1 MSHQKFS
8 FFFQSILRSVS
19 LVLVC
24 TLASVSPGQAFWV
37 WSPET
42 GKFVNPEGA
51 VQDTPDDQYR
61 YAMAVYGEGDR
72 EQAIKELEHLLKH
85 YPGAQIA
92 PEVQLKLTILLEE
105 AQEFKKAFENYK
117 SLLKNYPQFEQADE
131 VIRRE
136 YDLGHIFLNG
146 LRRKVM
152 GVPILPSVPLAVEVF
167 QHIVDTAPFSAY
179 GSQAQFYL
187 GEALRKLGRF
197 EESVKAFQ
205 AVSEIYP
212 QSDLASGAKFQA
224 AETQLIMSSTV
235 NRDQQGLA
243 AARQQFEDFLKTNPN
258 ADEVEKAT
266 VFKRQAEEQ
275 HARKNFDIGS
285 YYEERSYLDSAII
298 YYETVANLYPDT
310 EWGKKATARL
320 EQLKNPVRYWE
331 SESEKTGQELTQW
344 MAKLDEATSRL
355 ASLSDTVTE
364 EERSRLEAERKE
376 IGKTVKQLRE
386 KESGIKKAKR
396 DDIERR
402 RDLLSRKKRELSS
415 KRDAINR
422 KKKKLKHVE
431 SEDLKRAFA
440 QWDEALKLEA
450 GSLERERV
458 RLDRL
463 ADEVGVKTEGLLLS
477 VFPFVGGEELSETIT
492 YKKGEIEELDAQRAY
507 LESRRNDLIDERES
521 IKLQIEM
528 LEMKQLEILSGK
540 EELKQQWASE
550 DGTLK
555 QQKEDLEKLRQ
566 EIARLE
572 REAKTLEERY
582 RKAKGISIESIL
594 KAPLAAVTAS
604 VTASVNLLNP
614 IPYLAGEGET
624 ADKLKAREEHLQAKL
639 NRKEERLKEISSAL
653 NRGEDT
659 KELTRSEEPTVSKQD
674 AKGTTKK
681 AAKDQSREIRKSTRK
696 IEKDIRK
703 VLQQVDDHRRIKNRK
718 VDELEALLKQAE
730 KEVPIVPG
738 ITRSVTKPF
747 KAYGRLMHAFIFGL
761 KEKEEFVQEDAGKLE
776 TVVPGEM
783 QARIIALQEEIQFEN
798 VLIGAKRQELA
809 DLDRKLREVKEN
821 AAAAG
826 APSFQSLLVKQSY
839 SWLSHTLSLA
849 GKMVPNQDM
858 NKILEKRFNRET
870 AERDEILRGLE
881 AVQAAQKKLLA
892 KTESAPDSASEA
904 PIASAPITV
913 QPLVEIQTEAP
924 AKPEAGQP
932 DGTAAIEN
940 ELKELM
946 TKIEERRQS
955 LETRE
960 QMFRK
965 EIKSFYEANVD
976 DELKEKF
983 GRNEKALFTQD
994 KNLAEKLGK
1003 VEKNLENN
1011 LEDEHALIQEE
1022 RKLVVERLKKITDL
1036 TKAESLSDKN
1046 RKLIQEETIK
1056 LETHLKSLE
1065 AAPRLD
1071 QEGKVL
1077 AGGKEAL

>member
-1 MSHQKFS
+1 MSHQKFR
-8 FFFQSILRSVS
+8 FFSRFLSRSVS

-24 TLASVSPGQAFWV
+24 ALVPVSPAQAFWV

-61 YAMAVYGEGDR
+61 YAMAIYGEGDR
-72 EQAIKELEHLLKH
+72 AQAIKELEHLLKH
-85 YPGAQIA
+85 YPGAHIA
-92 PEVQLKLTILLEE
+92 PEVQLKLAVLLEE

-146 LRRKVM
+146 LRRKIM

-179 GSQAQFYL
+179 GDQAQFYL
-187 GEALRKLGRF
+187 GEALRKLTRF

-205 AVSEIYP
+205 AVAEIYP
-212 QSDLASGAKFQA
+212 QSKLASDAKFQA
-224 AETQLIMSSTV
+224 AQTQLIMSSTV

-243 AARQQFEDFLKTNPN
+243 AAQEQFEDFLKSNPS
-258 ADEVEKAT
+258 AEEIEKAT
-266 VFKRQAEEQ
+266 AFKKQAEEQ

-310 EWGKKATARL
+310 EWGKKSAARL
-320 EQLKNPVRYWE
+320 EQLKNPVGYWE
-331 SESEKTGQELTQW
+331 SESEKTGAELTQW

-355 ASLSDTVTE
+355 ASLPETATE
-364 EERSRLEAERKE
+364 EERNRLEAERKE
-376 IGKTVKQLRE
+376 IEKTVKHLHVERDNL
-386 KESGIKKAKR
+386 KKAKR
-396 DDIERR
+396 GDIERR

-422 KKKKLKHVE
+422 KKKQLKHVE

-463 ADEVGVKTEGLLLS
+463 ADEVGVKTEGLLSIL
-477 VFPFVGGEELSETIT
+477 PFIGGGEFSEAIA
-492 YKKGEIEELDAQRAY
+492 YKKSEIEELDAQRAY
-507 LESRRNDLIDERES
+507 LESRRNDFIDERES
-521 IKLQIEM
+521 IKLQIET
-528 LEMKQLEILSGK
+528 LEMKQLEILSEK
-540 EELKQQWASE
+540 EELKQQWASQ
-550 DGTLK
+550 DGALN
-555 QQKEDLEKLRQ
+555 QQKEDLETLRQ
-566 EIARLE
+566 EIAKLE
-572 REAKTLEERY
+572 KEAKILEERY
-582 RKAKGISIESIL
+582 RKAKGLSIESIL

-639 NRKEERLKEISSAL
+639 NRQEERLKEISSAM
-653 NRGEDT
+653 NRGEGT
-659 KELTRSEEPTVSKQD
+659 KELVKSEEPTISKQD

-681 AAKDQSREIRKSTRK
+681 AAKDQLREIRKSNRK
-696 IEKDIRK
+696 IERDIRT

-730 KEVPIVPG
+730 KEVPAVPG

-747 KAYGRLMHAFIFGL
+747 RAYGRLMHAFIFGL
-761 KEKEEFVQEDAGKLE
+761 KEKEEFVKEDAGKLE
-776 TVVPGEM
+776 TIVPADT
-783 QARIIALQEEIQFEN
+783 QASITALQEEIQFEN

-809 DLDRKLREVKEN
+809 DLDRKLKEVKAN
-821 AAAAG
+821 ADAAG
-826 APSFQSLLVKQSY
+826 APSFQSILVKQSY

-849 GKMVPNQDM
+849 GKMVPDQDM
-858 NKILEKRFNRET
+858 NKVLEERFNRET
-870 AERDEILRGLE
+870 AERDDILRELQ

-892 KTESAPDSASEA
+892 KTETVPISAPEISESSPA
-904 PIASAPITV
+904 PAAQPATREKTEQQEQAV
-913 QPLVEIQTEAP
+913 QPAETTV
-924 AKPEAGQP
+924 
-932 DGTAAIEN
+932 IEN

-960 QMFRK
+960 EMFRK
-965 EIKSFYEANVD
+965 EIKSFYETNVD
-976 DELKEKF
+976 NELKEKF
-983 GRNEKALFTQD
+983 SRHEKSLFTQD
-994 KNLAEKLGK
+994 KNLSEKLEK
-1003 VEKNLENN
+1003 VEKNLENT
-1011 LEDEHALIQEE
+1011 LEDEHTLIQEE

-1036 TKAESLSDKN
+1036 TKAESLSDKS
-1046 RKLIQEETIK
+1046 RKLIQEEAVK

-1065 AAPRLD
+1065 QPSPSLD

-1077 AGGKEAL
+1077 VGGKEAL